1 MFSLFCFTADF
12 LLFCS
17 TTVKISLLGV
27 RPSVFLL
34 IPSISG
40 ISLKFLKDSK
50 SYVFRQLVKQLVYSP
65 LGEYNLVS
73 FHFWWTEIVPRC
85 AEKRNFFLWLS
96 EKLPFSFNF
105 CENSRKLKKRSV
117 FSKKLKALHQY
128 YPVSIGT
135 VTICLLHIVRIT
147 VWHHLFLEFWLV
159 NTWFCSVKAPTYWAS
174 PRGCTPLNTRRD
186 KKLGFQLSHRQRL
199 WVACWVLSHKFQ
211 AFQGF
216 P

>member
-65 LGEYNLVS
+65 FGEYNLVS
-73 FHFWWTEIVPRC
+73 FHFWWTEIAPGC
-85 AEKRNFFLWLS
+85 AEKRNFFYDYL
-96 EKLPFSFNF
+96 KSFLLALTF
-105 CENSRKLKKRSV
+105 VKIHGSLKNDQFLV
-117 FSKKLKALHQY
+117 KKLKALHQY

-135 VTICLLHIVRIT
+135 VKICLLHIVRIT

-159 NTWFCSVKAPTYWAS
+159 NTWFYSVKAPTYWIS

-186 KKLGFQLSHRQRL
+186 KKLGFQLLHRQRL

>member
-117 FSKKLKALHQY
+117 FSKKTKSSTSILPCFNWNCQNLPFAYSPY
-128 YPVSIGT
+128 YSLTPPISRVLIGQHLILLSEGT
-135 VTICLLHIVRIT
+135 NVLNLASRMYAIKYKKRQKTRFPIVT
-147 VWHHLFLEFWLV
+147 
-159 NTWFCSVKAPTYWAS
+159 
-174 PRGCTPLNTRRD
+174 
-186 KKLGFQLSHRQRL
+186 
-199 WVACWVLSHKFQ
+199 
-211 AFQGF
+211 
-216 P
+216 

>member
-40 ISLKFLKDSK
+40 VSLKFLKDSK
-50 SYVFRQLVKQLVYSP
+50 SYLFRQLVKQLVHSP
-65 LGEYNLVS
+65 FSEYNLVS

-117 FSKKLKALHQY
+117 FSKKTKSSTSILPCFNWNCHNLPFAYSPY
-128 YPVSIGT
+128 YSLTPPISRVLIGQHL
-135 VTICLLHIVRIT
+135 ILLSEGT
-147 VWHHLFLEFWLV
+147 
-159 NTWFCSVKAPTYWAS
+159 N
-174 PRGCTPLNTRRD
+174 
-186 KKLGFQLSHRQRL
+186 
-199 WVACWVLSHKFQ
+199 VLSLSSRMYAIKYKKRQ
-211 AFQGF
+211 KTRF
-216 P
+216 PIVT